1 MRLARIQ
8 FSAWTN
14 HVLDVFSKA
23 RRYPRSIPSMWLDL
37 TPEQQFLRE
46 TTAKFLADQVP
57 AAVLQR
63 FGGTVPADFEAA
75 FWRKGATLGWTS
87 LLVSDSSG
95 GGGIS
100 EQPLVDLTLIASEF
114 GRYAAPGPLLPANVV
129 AAALSET
136 GSHPEVLAELM
147 AGTAVAAW
155 CLTEPRE
162 GRLPGHF
169 PAVCLTITPDAGQ
182 LVLNGVK
189 RPVEAAGAASHLL
202 VTGVDPGGGLTQVL
216 VPAAAQGVSVSP
228 LASSDYSRRFAAVTF
243 TDVRL
248 PGSAVVGERG
258 GAAGQVERQLQIA
271 VVLACAEATGAMQ
284 AGFDM
289 TLAWAR
295 ERYSFGRPLAAY
307 QALKHRFADM
317 KTWLEA
323 SLAITATA
331 ATAVGEGTVGKG
343 TVGRG
348 RVGEGTVGGR
358 AAEAGE
364 LASAAKAYIGQYGPE
379 LMQECVQLHGGI
391 GLTKELDLHLYLRR
405 VAVNAMLYGTPA
417 EHRQRIAN
425 YVKRPGEA

>member
-1 MRLARIQ
+1 MQ
-8 FSAWTN
+8 FSAGTN
-14 HVLDVFSKA
+14 QILNWQYPCSAVSMKCG
-23 RRYPRSIPSMWLDL
+23 RYPRSIPSMWLDL
-37 TPEQQFLRE
+37 TPEQQFFRE

-63 FGGTVPADFEAA
+63 FGGAVPADFEADY
-75 FWRKGATLGWTS
+75 WRKGAALGWTS
-87 LLVSDSSG
+87 LLAGEDAG

-100 EQPLVDLTLIASEF
+100 ERPLVDLTLIAAEL

-136 GSHPEVLAELM
+136 GTHPDVLAGLM
-147 AGTAVAAW
+147 EGTSVAAW
-155 CLTEPRE
+155 CLAEPGQGLRGASLE
-162 GRLPGHF
+162 IR
-169 PAVCLTITPDAGQ
+169 PDGGD

-189 RPVEAAGAASHLL
+189 RPVEAACTASHLL
-202 VTGVDPGGGLTQVL
+202 VTGTDAGGGLTQVL
-216 VPAAAQGVSVSP
+216 VPADAAGVS
-228 LASSDYSRRFAAVTF
+228 LAGLRTCDYSRTFAAVTF
-243 TDVRL
+243 DGVRV
-248 PGSAVVGERG
+248 PGTALVGERG

-271 VVLACAEATGAMQ
+271 VVLACAELTGALQ

-289 TLAWAR
+289 TLAWAL

-323 SLAITATA
+323 SLAITTTA
-331 ATAVGEGTVGKG
+331 AVAVADGS
-343 TVGRG
+343 
-348 RVGEGTVGGR
+348 
-358 AAEAGE
+358 ADAGE

-405 VAVNAMLYGTPA
+405 VTVNAMLYGAPA
-417 EHRQRIAN
+417 EHRQRIAD
-425 YVKRPGEA
+425 YVKRPEEAEA